1 MSAFVL
7 AVEDLSIKNMV
18 KNHNLAKSISDCG
31 WGQFLSFLT
40 YKAEEAGCYAEKVN
54 PRYTSKTC
62 SACGYIYDD
71 MTLSVRKW
79 TCPICYTEHDRD
91 INASINI
98 LNKTIRQICSRMFIK
113 AKPLCPTKWPEYT
126 LGETGNAT
134 DRSIGYLKS
143 APSLNQEAP
152 SERKG

>member
-1 MSAFVL
+1 
-7 AVEDLSIKNMV
+7 MV
-18 KNHNLAKSISDCG
+18 KNHNLAKSIHDAGC
-31 WGQFLSFLT
+31 GQFLSFLT
-40 YKAEEAGCYAEKVN
+40 YKAEEAGSYVEKVN

-62 SACGYIYDD
+62 SACGYIDKD

-79 TCPICYTEHDRD
+79 TCPICGAGHDRD

-98 LNKTIRQICSRMFIK
+98 LNKTIRQE
-113 AKPLCPTKWPEYT
+113 LPEYT
-126 LGETGNAT
+126 LGETGNVD

-152 SERKG
+152 SERAG